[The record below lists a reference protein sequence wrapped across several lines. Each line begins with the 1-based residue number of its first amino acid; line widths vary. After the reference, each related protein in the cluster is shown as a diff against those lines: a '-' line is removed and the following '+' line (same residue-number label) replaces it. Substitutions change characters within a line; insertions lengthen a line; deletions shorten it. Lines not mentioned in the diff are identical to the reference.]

1 MSELSMYPVAARN
14 VDAVWPLIAHR
25 IRRVE
30 QSTAGVITAEWVR
43 EEAEAGR
50 LHMLVAGE
58 GRRVDV
64 VIGTT
69 IDWDDGIV
77 TLRIPFI
84 DGDNRKAWFPEQYR
98 NLEAL
103 AREKGIERIY
113 LAVRKGWAKLLRGEG
128 FRNTGPADD
137 GRHTIMVKDLD

>member
-1 MSELSMYPVAARN
+1 MSELSMYPVAAGS
-14 VDAVWPLIAHR
+14 VDAVWPLIEHR

-30 QSTAGVITAEWVR
+30 HATDGLITQEWVR
-43 EEAEAGR
+43 DEAKAGR

-84 DGDNRKAWFPEQYR
+84 DGDNRKAWFPDLYR
-98 NLEAL
+98 ELEAI
-103 AREKGIERIY
+103 ARDKGIQRIW
-113 LAVRKGWAKLLRGEG
+113 LAVRKGWAKLLPAEG
-128 FRNTGPADD
+128 FRNAGPHDD